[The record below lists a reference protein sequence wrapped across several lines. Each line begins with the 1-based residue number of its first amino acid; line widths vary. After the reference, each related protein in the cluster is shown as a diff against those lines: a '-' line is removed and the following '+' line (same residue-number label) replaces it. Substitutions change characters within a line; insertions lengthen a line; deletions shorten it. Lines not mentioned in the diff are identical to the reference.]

1 MSDLHTK
8 PRIYQ
13 DLPLENQGEITLTSE
28 ASHYLKNV
36 LRKKEGDEV
45 RIFNGREGEYLATL
59 STIGKKTATAILG
72 ECIAQQPTHI
82 EHIHLLFAPIKKARM
97 DILIEKAVELGVTDF
112 HPVITDRTE
121 YRKLNKTRIT
131 AQIIEAAEQCERLN
145 IPTLHPIQTLDQKL
159 RSWGS
164 PLLWAAERYD
174 APHLSTITGNNYAF
188 LIGPAGGFTPQECE
202 KLKRHDQ
209 VTPISL
215 GRAVYRSE
223 TAAMLCLAHAQ
234 LQKTQ

>member
-1 MSDLHTK
+1 M
-8 PRIYQ
+8 
-13 DLPLENQGEITLTSE
+13 
-28 ASHYLKNV
+28 
-36 LRKKEGDEV
+36 

-59 STIGKKTATAILG
+59 GTIGKKTATAILNKQ
-72 ECIAQQPTHI
+72 IFAQPTHI
-82 EHIHLLFAPIKKARM
+82 EHIHLFFAPIKKARM
-97 DILIEKAVELGVTDF
+97 DILIEKAVELGVTDL
-112 HPVITDRTE
+112 HPVTTERTE
-121 YRKLNKTRIT
+121 YRKLNETRIT
-131 AQIIEAAEQCERLN
+131 AQIIEAVEQCERLN

-159 RSWGS
+159 RSWDS

-174 APHLSTITGNNYAF
+174 ASHLSTITGDNYAF

-215 GRAVYRSE
+215 GEAVYRSE
-223 TAAMLCLAHAQ
+223 TAALLCLAHAQ